1 MLRAMKKF
9 ATFLLK
15 SALALIV
22 IGGVSFGYWLL
33 TKKFQGETLVEISTG
48 KEESFEV
55 EEAQSV
61 KFFDTNTGLGSSPGK
76 IDPEKGVYLYQPNG
90 ELCEL
95 DTADTGGSSFYFGQ
109 FHLPVAGT
117 YRFVLEDLPKVGSRG
132 ALIAHDKLPF
142 RSKSISI
149 ALTCLGFAGPMAF
162 LGGLLWMISPCKPVA
177 KEPIPS

>member
-1 MLRAMKKF
+1 MKKF

-15 SALALIV
+15 SAVVLMV

-48 KEESFEV
+48 MEKSFEV

-90 ELCEL
+90 GLCEL
-95 DTADTGGSSFYFGQ
+95 DTADAGGASFYFGQ

-117 YRFVLEDLPKVGSRG
+117 YRFVLDDLPEVGSRG
-132 ALIAHDKLPF
+132 ALIAQDTLPF
-142 RSKSISI
+142 RGESIAI
-149 ALTCLGFAGPMAF
+149 ALTSLGFAGPLAF
-162 LGGLLWMISPCKPVA
+162 LGGLLWMISPRKRVA
-177 KEPIPS
+177 QEPIPS